1 MKKLLLAIMLMTATF
16 AVYAQDHPLWM
27 RFPAISPDGQTIAFS
42 YKGDIFAVSASGGQ
56 ARQLTTNAAY
66 DAYPI
71 WSPDGS
77 QIVFASDRE
86 GSMDVYIMSCKGG
99 TPTRLTTHSGNE
111 LPVAFLDNQQ
121 VLFKS
126 SQMPTAQAS
135 ILPESTFPQIY

>member
-1 MKKLLLAIMLMTATF
+1 MTATF

-99 TPTRLTTHSGNE
+99 TDPQSPRGHPDT
-111 LPVAFLDNQQ
+111 PDN
-121 VLFKS
+121 
-126 SQMPTAQAS
+126 A
-135 ILPESTFPQIY
+135 